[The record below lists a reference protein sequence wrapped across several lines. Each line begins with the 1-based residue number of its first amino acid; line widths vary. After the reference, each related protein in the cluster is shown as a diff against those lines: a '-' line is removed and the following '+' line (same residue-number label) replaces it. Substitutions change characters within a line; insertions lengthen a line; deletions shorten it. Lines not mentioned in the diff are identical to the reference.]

1 MEIQCARITELKFN
15 TQCFRGFQAEEVNKG
30 VQATGIWIFVR
41 GNAVA
46 LSLVSWTPGRA
57 ICDLVAFLGG
67 TPYFHSAP
75 LHLGVL

>member
-1 MEIQCARITELKFN
+1 M
-15 TQCFRGFQAEEVNKG
+15 
-30 VQATGIWIFVR
+30 
-41 GNAVA
+41 A

-67 TPYFHSAP
+67 TPYFHSAH